1 MKRSSS
7 VSVAVSL
14 AAAALWW
21 GCGAT
26 YPLPAQRMADAESA
40 QRSAREL
47 GADSKPTAQ
56 LSLKLAGEQIE
67 AAKRAIARGDNR
79 RADFLLVRAR
89 ADAELALA
97 LAREQDALRELK
109 TVADAATAAATATA
123 HAEGV
128 EQ

>member
-1 MKRSSS
+1 MRRTSIAT
-7 VSVAVSL
+7 VLLSVAASSL
-14 AAAALWW
+14 AW
-21 GCGAT
+21 GCAAT
-26 YPLPAQRMADAESA
+26 YPLPTQRMADAESA

-56 LSLKLAGEQIE
+56 LSLKLADEQIE
-67 AAKRAIARGDNR
+67 AAKRAIEQGDNR

-97 LAREQDALRELK
+97 LAREQDALMELK
-109 TVADAATAAATATA
+109 TAADAARAAATATA
-123 HAEGV
+123 NAEGV